1 MSLTLLYRL
10 ITSINVINIFGKRM
24 HLDDMDEQWQGSIDE
39 LAAIAAKFTAQTDEA
54 GTEPR
59 PNPRLIRDYVARG
72 IMSKP
77 ERVGKEARY
86 DFRHL
91 VEFLACR
98 RLVSDGWPLSKIADD
113 FSRSSFEEIRAL
125 IPGQDQT
132 TEALD
137 LIRSFREPVMRE
149 EAIHDVAPRAMMSAP
164 DPDLFSA
171 RSRRDLRNRARLRDF
186 KKTDK
191 YRHAL
196 KEFDESLFSVIRQ
209 DMTAFQL
216 ASWVVLL
223 IDQDRLNDLT
233 RDDIEDIGE
242 AVKAALLDRTNI
254 GGRY

>member
-1 MSLTLLYRL
+1 
-10 ITSINVINIFGKRM
+10 M
-24 HLDDMDEQWQGSIDE
+24 HLDDVDEHWQGSIDD
-39 LAAIAAKFTAQTDEA
+39 LAALAEKHTAEIDEA

-86 DFRHL
+86 GFRHL

-113 FSRSSFEEIRAL
+113 FSRSSPEEIRAL
-125 IPGQDQT
+125 IPGLDQT
-132 TEALD
+132 SEALD
-137 LIRSFREPVMRE
+137 LIQSFREPIMRE
-149 EAIHDVAPRAMMSAP
+149 EAMHDVAPRAMMSAP

-171 RSRRDLRNRARLRDF
+171 RSRRDLQNRARLREF
-186 KKTDK
+186 KKTNK

-216 ASWVVLL
+216 ASWIVLL

-233 RDDIEDIGE
+233 RDDVEEIGE
-242 AVKAALLDRTNI
+242 AVKAALLDQTNI